1 MVQRNC
7 FGGLCPGEYVHGG
20 MSESRTCCGSMLAR
34 FTANILHLRALVKCR
49 MTSLLLQAP
58 TVLRPLEDVH
68 VAEGSDALLTCCVCG
83 RPTPTFEWSSAG
95 RRVDS
100 GRVVHDQ
107 LTGNLRLE
115 VSRHIGLYTALIYV
129 SLLKIF

>member
-1 MVQRNC
+1 MGECPNPGHVVVQCWRAS
-7 FGGLCPGEYVHGG
+7 LQTSY
-20 MSESRTCCGSMLAR
+20 
-34 FTANILHLRALVKCR
+34 ILERLLNV
-49 MTSLLLQAP
+49 LLQAP